1 MCNSRSVRFITN
13 NSTGKMGY
21 AIARMAMLRGADVT
35 LVSGKVDVPPV
46 PFVNIINVISA
57 QDMYDAVTEE
67 AKNSDIIIKAAA
79 VADYTPLNVSD
90 NKIKK
95 KDGDMSIALKRTK
108 DIIGTHGEHKKEG
121 QFICG
126 FSMETE
132 NVIANSKDKLI
143 KKNMD
148 MIVANNVK
156 VAGAGFGT
164 DTNVVT
170 IITGE
175 DNIELPM
182 MSKEDVA
189 SKILDFIMAKRR

>member
-1 MCNSRSVRFITN
+1 
-13 NSTGKMGY
+13 
-21 AIARMAMLRGADVT
+21 
-35 LVSGKVDVPPV
+35 
-46 PFVNIINVISA
+46 
-57 QDMYDAVTEE
+57 MYDAVTEE

-108 DIIGTHGEHKKEG
+108 DIIGTLGEHKKEG

-132 NVIANSKDKLI
+132 NIIANSKDKLI

-148 MIVANNVK
+148 MIVANNQ
-156 VAGAGFGT
+156 
-164 DTNVVT
+164 
-170 IITGE
+170 
-175 DNIELPM
+175 
-182 MSKEDVA
+182 
-189 SKILDFIMAKRR
+189 